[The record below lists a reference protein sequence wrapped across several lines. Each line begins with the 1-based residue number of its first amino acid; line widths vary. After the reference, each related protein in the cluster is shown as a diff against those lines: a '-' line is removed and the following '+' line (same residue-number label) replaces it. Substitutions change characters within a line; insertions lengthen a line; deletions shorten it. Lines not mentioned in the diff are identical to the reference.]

1 MMKTFLALLTL
12 LVSTAASAACYFIY
26 SPSNEVVWRGMSAPV
41 AMDSVAID
49 REVQKLVPK
58 GHLVISNDAEAL
70 CSPLDL
76 TTPRKTMRDRAEEM
90 KYDAVRPSA
99 RM

>member
-1 MMKTFLALLTL
+1 MKTFIALLTFV
-12 LVSTAASAACYFIY
+12 VSTAASAACYFIY

-41 AMDSVAID
+41 AMDSLALH

-76 TTPRKTMRDRAEEM
+76 TAPRKTMRDRAEEM
-90 KYDAVRPSA
+90 KNDAATPSA